1 MWSIVLE
8 LISRKVELMNKCW
21 RNWRGYV
28 LNSLFFS
35 SPFPSDTFP
44 LSYFHDLQFVFWL
57 LIFFFFPFFF
67 LVFFLLLNGW
77 FLRCRNEELISITS
91 MYLSVSLSFDCAGY
105 FSVANLGGCC
115 CCYCCF
121 SSVAAWLLPVHK
133 LASFFA
139 GGRPSV
145 FGFIPLPLS
154 LSVVKTFPK
163 LVSFRLLYHV
173 VHKRERERDGGE
185 GGIYVCDVGT
195 HVHTCS
201 SASCHWCPYT
211 YICSL

>member
-1 MWSIVLE
+1 M
-8 LISRKVELMNKCW
+8 
-21 RNWRGYV
+21 
-28 LNSLFFS
+28 
-35 SPFPSDTFP
+35 
-44 LSYFHDLQFVFWL
+44 
-57 LIFFFFPFFF
+57 
-67 LVFFLLLNGW
+67 
-77 FLRCRNEELISITS
+77 
-91 MYLSVSLSFDCAGY
+91 
-105 FSVANLGGCC
+105 
-115 CCYCCF
+115 
-121 SSVAAWLLPVHK
+121 HK

-211 YICSL
+211 YICSLQYCTPRLLNLPKITFPIMLLIHFKGMAKEIVTTSSCYVPMGSKT